1 MSQCGQRIGFLTFA
15 MCSEMATAACMRC
28 AKPVCALHIH
38 TTSSGILCPDCAVM
52 GWDDD
57 EVSRHGYYSSYYRSH
72 TDTYSPRDYDT
83 FEAGGGEMG
92 GGGASGDWDS
102 ADDVGGDSGG
112 DSDLSDV
119 GGMAAGAAA
128 FQDS

>member
-1 MSQCGQRIGFLTFA
+1 MSQCGQRTGFLTFA
-15 MCSEMATAACMRC
+15 MCSEMAAAACMRC
-28 AKPVCALHIH
+28 GKPICAMHIH
-38 TTSSGILCPDCAVM
+38 TASSGTLCPDCAVV
-52 GWDDD
+52 GWDED
-57 EVSRHGYYSSYYRSH
+57 EVYRHGYYSSYHRSH
-72 TDTYSPRDYDT
+72 TDTYSSSDYDS

-102 ADDVGGDSGG
+102 ADDVAADSGT
-112 DSDLSDV
+112 DSDFSDG

>member
-15 MCSEMATAACMRC
+15 MCSEIATAACTRC
-28 AKPVCALHIH
+28 GKPLCAMHIH
-38 TTSSGILCPDCAVM
+38 TSSSGTLCPDCAVT
-52 GWDDD
+52 GWDEDD
-57 EVSRHGYYSSYYRSH
+57 VYRHGYYSSYYRSH
-72 TDTYSPRDYDT
+72 TDAYNSRDYDS

-102 ADDVGGDSGG
+102 ADAAGDSGG
-112 DSDLSDV
+112 DNDLSDV